1 MKWRDLRVC
10 LQGLCA
16 RLSKPH
22 AQPRAGVRALIV
34 ASKPGNAGGAKG
46 CRKVET
52 PSLGRAEAAQR
63 SCSKGLLPVGET
75 DGPRGLVSNRR
86 CGMGCCWRP
95 PKPGDWDD
103 GGASYCPCRISK
115 RLGRPSLREPHV
127 LGLPVPLRVKPP
139 TGEPDAGD
147 PPVRFGGRGGR
158 KPSLRE
164 CPNFCVRGLVSLTH
178 DWARDYK
185 RRAIATARPQS
196 PDRPRSPDCSLVRS
210 RCLFLRPDL
219 PSSWRP
225 RPAVSNPPSSAG
237 PEPRAA
243 TAWERAWRGPTIC
256 HGRARPPCWTQVAM
270 AARSVTAVTKR
281 GPHSCDAVQ
290 VEIDDLLK
298 RLRCGTG
305 AQTFR

>member
-1 MKWRDLRVC
+1 MLRAF
-10 LQGLCA
+10 LHMALNA
-16 RLSKPH
+16 
-22 AQPRAGVRALIV
+22 ATNGV
-34 ASKPGNAGGAKG
+34 
-46 CRKVET
+46 
-52 PSLGRAEAAQR
+52 
-63 SCSKGLLPVGET
+63 
-75 DGPRGLVSNRR
+75 
-86 CGMGCCWRP
+86 
-95 PKPGDWDD
+95 
-103 GGASYCPCRISK
+103 
-115 RLGRPSLREPHV
+115 GRPHGELDH
-127 LGLPVPLRVKPP
+127 GTALPLLAHGQRASHKM
-139 TGEPDAGD
+139 
-147 PPVRFGGRGGR
+147 
-158 KPSLRE
+158 RE

-178 DWARDYK
+178 HWARDCK
-185 RRAIATARPQS
+185 RRAIATA
-196 PDRPRSPDCSLVRS
+196 RPRSPDCSLVRS

>member
-1 MKWRDLRVC
+1 MSSREKGGECWLSAAAADPRTRSPDMRCHRVKKWAGSSEGSGSGFSRDMGSTEK
-10 LQGLCA
+10 QG
-16 RLSKPH
+16 
-22 AQPRAGVRALIV
+22 GVTKDVEEGRGV
-34 ASKPGNAGGAKG
+34 APIF
-46 CRKVET
+46 
-52 PSLGRAEAAQR
+52 
-63 SCSKGLLPVGET
+63 
-75 DGPRGLVSNRR
+75 
-86 CGMGCCWRP
+86 M
-95 PKPGDWDD
+95 
-103 GGASYCPCRISK
+103 PCRW
-115 RLGRPSLREPHV
+115 
-127 LGLPVPLRVKPP
+127 
-139 TGEPDAGD
+139 
-147 PPVRFGGRGGR
+147 
-158 KPSLRE
+158 E

-178 DWARDYK
+178 HWARDCK
-185 RRAIATARPQS
+185 RRAIATA
-196 PDRPRSPDCSLVRS
+196 RPRSPDCSLVRS

>member
-1 MKWRDLRVC
+1 MTTAAHPRANLPPLPGV
-10 LQGLCA
+10 
-16 RLSKPH
+16 
-22 AQPRAGVRALIV
+22 QPRGPAATAPHGA
-34 ASKPGNAGGAKG
+34 PAGGHGGGGVIFSDGA
-46 CRKVET
+46 T
-52 PSLGRAEAAQR
+52 P
-63 SCSKGLLPVGET
+63 C
-75 DGPRGLVSNRR
+75 
-86 CGMGCCWRP
+86 
-95 PKPGDWDD
+95 
-103 GGASYCPCRISK
+103 
-115 RLGRPSLREPHV
+115 
-127 LGLPVPLRVKPP
+127 
-139 TGEPDAGD
+139 
-147 PPVRFGGRGGR
+147 PVRNWEQAWWGDHRPLISTEEKGGRHGGKR
-158 KPSLRE
+158 RVSGFRPLRE

-178 DWARDYK
+178 HWARDCK
-185 RRAIATARPQS
+185 RRAIATA
-196 PDRPRSPDCSLVRS
+196 RPRSPDCSLVRS